1 MTRKFEIQH
10 FPNDKFF
17 PEYVIRQENG
27 KPFLDNPPTICTG
40 EKMDLVRALID
51 WMETEP

>member
-1 MTRKFEIQH
+1 MTRKFEIYH
-10 FPNDKFF
+10 SPNDRLL

-27 KPFLDNPPTICTG
+27 KPCLDNPPTIHTG

-51 WMETEP
+51 WIDGEE